1 MEWIVIL
8 VLVWL
13 IVMFASKGLDEIDR
27 IGRK

>member
-1 MEWIVIL
+1 MEWIVLL

-13 IVMFASKGLDEIDR
+13 IAMNASRGLDEIDR